1 MHEHDYKESLLTASN
16 EVRCGSCHKLLAKR
30 LPKDESFSIKCSRC
44 HAVVPIPERM
54 GDCVVLVDADAT
66 ILCAD
71 HRLELVADHQPEEIV
86 GKPLTTLVGQIPDLS
101 YRDILQ
107 RSATQKEAI
116 AILAPRA
123 KLNVVPLFGP
133 KNEVKYVVGVRV
145 LG

>member
-1 MHEHDYKESLLTASN
+1 
-16 EVRCGSCHKLLAKR
+16 
-30 LPKDESFSIKCSRC
+30 
-44 HAVVPIPERM
+44 M